1 MQLISI
7 ARNPVPTGAISGAL
21 IAGDGIALR
30 YARWPATR
38 GPRKGTVVIAP
49 GRGEFIEKYF
59 EVIAELRRRGFAVAI
74 MDWRGQGGSDRL
86 AADNPRRGHVGDFA
100 DYDRD
105 LRHFMKEIVL
115 PDCPAPYTG
124 LGHSMGGAILI
135 RNAIRPG
142 SWFDRFVLTAP
153 MIAFSA
159 EKVGYPETL
168 VRFYVE
174 TAAFG
179 FSQSLIPGGYEVM
192 PDQLRYEDNQL
203 TSDRERWQRMT
214 GVLEVA
220 PQLAIGSPTIGWV
233 RAAFRAMSEL
243 QEADCPKRVQV
254 PMLVFAAGADR
265 IVDSRAAEDFA
276 VQLKVGGLIRLP
288 GSRHEILQEDD
299 AVRMRFWAAFDAYM
313 NLEQQAA

>member
-1 MQLISI
+1 
-7 ARNPVPTGAISGAL
+7 
-21 IAGDGIALR
+21 
-30 YARWPATR
+30 
-38 GPRKGTVVIAP
+38 
-49 GRGEFIEKYF
+49 
-59 EVIAELRRRGFAVAI
+59 
-74 MDWRGQGGSDRL
+74 
-86 AADNPRRGHVGDFA
+86 
-100 DYDRD
+100 
-105 LRHFMKEIVL
+105 
-115 PDCPAPYTG
+115 
-124 LGHSMGGAILI
+124 MGGAILM

-192 PDQLRYEDNQL
+192 PDQLRFEDNQL